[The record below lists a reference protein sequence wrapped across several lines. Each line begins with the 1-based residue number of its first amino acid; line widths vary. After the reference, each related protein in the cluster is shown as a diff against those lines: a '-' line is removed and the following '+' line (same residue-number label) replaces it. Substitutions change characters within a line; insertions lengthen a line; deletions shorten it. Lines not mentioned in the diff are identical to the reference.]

1 MTAENATSDEPSPA
15 LKRIA
20 ERASAAGIKAAWT
33 RWLNPSSKEQE
44 GPFYLRVD
52 FPAGRA
58 YRKVTISEDD
68 APKWE
73 RVDFARWTFLGDYD
87 AILDRSSDRIMA
99 VLDRRSDGFGLLSGP
114 VPGTRDISEEDPDL
128 VPIDDWESKSGI
140 RKPQRFQVDH
150 RSVEGLSIVVQ
161 KPPPVAL
168 RIACSA
174 RPHLWSVV
182 LTGTTTARHDDAL
195 RLLRE
200 ISTSFF
206 IDLDMSY
213 GVAFRL
219 KKDVMKEFANE
230 RTDDERAL
238 TTPPRFPEL
247 VHNDDAA
254 SLYLY
259 ARSLGQVPLL
269 EYLAYYQVLE
279 FFMPQYARQASVYK
293 LRDVLRDPRF
303 DYNDE
308 AALGRVI
315 EMLVDRSRTSSN
327 EREQLKATVL
337 RCLEPGVL
345 TQYLEA
351 HPLGAAAMSDSK
363 RIADVR
369 TVKPKEPGATQVEQ
383 VSDRIYDLRCRIVH
397 GKDGGNGRGEP
408 LRPFGPESKLLAHD
422 LALIRFVAQRV
433 LLTSSGPASWGR

>member
-1 MTAENATSDEPSPA
+1 
-15 LKRIA
+15 
-20 ERASAAGIKAAWT
+20 
-33 RWLNPSSKEQE
+33 
-44 GPFYLRVD
+44 
-52 FPAGRA
+52 
-58 YRKVTISEDD
+58 
-68 APKWE
+68 
-73 RVDFARWTFLGDYD
+73 
-87 AILDRSSDRIMA
+87 MA
-99 VLDRRSDGFGLLSGP
+99 VLDRRADGFGL
-114 VPGTRDISEEDPDL
+114 VRENIPGTRAIPEGDSDL
-128 VPIDDWESKSGI
+128 VSIDDWEAEYGI
-140 RKPQRFQVDH
+140 REPLRLQVDH
-150 RSVEGLSIVVQ
+150 RSIEGLSILVQ

-174 RPHLWSVV
+174 RTNSWSVV
-182 LTGTTTARHDDAL
+182 LTGITAGRHDDAL

-206 IDLDMSY
+206 IDLDLSY

-219 KKDVMKEFANE
+219 KKEVAKEFAYE

-259 ARSLGQVPLL
+259 ARSMWQVPLL

-279 FFMPQYARQASVYK
+279 FFMPQYARQASVHK

-308 AALGRVI
+308 VALGRVI

-345 TQYLEA
+345 TQYFEG
-351 HPLGAAAMSDSK
+351 HPRGAAAMSDSK
-363 RIADVR
+363 WIADVR
-369 TVKPKEPGATQVEQ
+369 TVKPKEPGATLVEQ